1 MFDQGSKENAI
12 QQLREKLKELM
23 IASELEANQAIADS
37 VSSEIKEKKKRKSE
51 EKDLDCLWTDVE
63 SLAFKAFE
71 HHHGIRGF
79 SCKNC
84 GDQSNQII
92 NCLDCSEKHCGKC
105 DEKIHLRIPFHQRS
119 FYSNTRPGKQLLPT
133 EFVDHQGQIVVK
145 SVFIPLCS
153 PKCDKC
159 DTHMSQIARY
169 PFHAVV
175 TPKGWFHTFSVI
187 SFKI

>member
-1 MFDQGSKENAI
+1 VFDQGSKENAI
-12 QQLREKLKELM
+12 QKLREKLQELM

-37 VSSEIKEKKKRKSE
+37 VSPEIKEKKKRISE

-71 HHHGIRGF
+71 PHHGIRGF

-92 NCLDCSEKHCGKC
+92 NCLDCSEKLCGKC
-105 DEKIHLRIPFHQRS
+105 AEKIHLRIPFHQRS
-119 FYSNTRPGKQLLPT
+119 FYSNTRPGKELLPT
-133 EFVDHQGQIVVK
+133 EFLDNQGQIVVK
-145 SVFIPLCS
+145 SVFIPLSS

-159 DTHMSQIARY
+159 DTHMSQIASY
-169 PFHAVV
+169 AFHAVV